1 MVMRYGMYD
10 EIGQENFAG
19 ERGMWNYTGVEGDKP
34 YVSEQTQK
42 SIDAMVQKIL
52 TEQYQRA
59 LKIINDNKKLHET
72 ISEDLLKEE
81 EMDRARFETYFA

>member
-1 MVMRYGMYD
+1 
-10 EIGQENFAG
+10 
-19 ERGMWNYTGVEGDKP
+19 
-34 YVSEQTQK
+34 
-42 SIDAMVQKIL
+42 MVQKIL